1 MPIVQADHLTFT
13 YTGASTPSI
22 QDLSITVLPG
32 EFVVL
37 TGPSGCGKTTICRC
51 LNGLIPNFYSGDFV
65 GELVVDGMSVKDHTT
80 AELAAH
86 VGMVFQNPEN
96 QLFSLSVE
104 RDVAFGPENLGLARE
119 ETRKRVD
126 WALDV
131 TGITDLKDKPPYELS
146 GGQQQRAAIASV
158 LAMQPKVMILDE
170 PTSFLDPKS
179 ALEILEVISDLNE
192 SLGITIILVEHRLDI
207 VSKHANRVIVMD
219 GGRIVL
225 DGTPKD
231 VYGEHA
237 RLIGIG
243 LPRVTTL
250 FNLLQRD
257 GFEFPQMPTTVDA
270 AADALR
276 KMLNR

>member
-1 MPIVQADHLTFT
+1 MSIVQANHLSFT
-13 YTGASTPSI
+13 YTGASKPSI
-22 QDLSITVLPG
+22 EDISIGIAPG

-51 LNGLIPNFYSGDFV
+51 LNGLIPNFYSGDFT
-65 GELVVDGMSVKDHTT
+65 GELIVDGMSVKQHTT
-80 AELAAH
+80 AELAPH

-104 RDVAFGPENLGLARE
+104 RDVAFGPENLGLSRE

-131 TGITDLKDKPPYELS
+131 TGISRLKDKPPYELS

-179 ALEILEVISDLNE
+179 ALEILEVISDLNKK
-192 SLGITIILVEHRLDI
+192 LGITIILVEHRLDI

-219 GGRIVL
+219 NGRIVL

-257 GFEFPQMPTTVDA
+257 GIRFAETPTTVDEA
-270 AADALR
+270 VDVLR
-276 KMLNR
+276 KMLSR

>member
-1 MPIVQADHLTFT
+1 MSIVQANHLSFT
-13 YTGASTPSI
+13 YTGASKPSI
-22 QDLSITVLPG
+22 EDLSIGVSPG

-51 LNGLIPNFYSGDFV
+51 LNGLIPNFYSGDFT
-65 GELVVDGMSVKDHTT
+65 GDLIVDGLSVKDHTT
-80 AELAAH
+80 AELAPH

-104 RDVAFGPENLGLARE
+104 RDVAFGPENLGLSRE

-131 TGITDLKDKPPYELS
+131 TGISHLKDKPPYELS
-146 GGQQQRAAIASV
+146 GGQQQRAAIAGV
-158 LAMQPKVMILDE
+158 LAMQPKVIVLDE

-179 ALEILEVISDLNE
+179 ALEILEVISNLNKK
-192 SLGITIILVEHRLDI
+192 LGITIILVEHRLDI

-219 GGRIVL
+219 NGRIVL

-243 LPRVTTL
+243 LPRVTAL
-250 FNLLQRD
+250 FNLLQKD
-257 GFEFPQMPTTVDA
+257 GVQFTQTPTTVDEA
-270 AADALR
+270 VDVLR
-276 KMLNR
+276 KMLSR